1 MMTTERQALN
11 KLSEASVSLLRSK
24 LNQGLSFL
32 GLRGAQTTSQIVQYV
47 ILGFLLWH
55 LFLFLNIAL
64 GLYIAEVYQA
74 SLAVGL
80 LIVAAGYTVL
90 ILLYILL
97 RGVIQAYV
105 QNRVARKAI
114 DAIDAI
120 NKQIDTEPWLVVS
133 PAYREECVI
142 ASEKAYD
149 DLSCRSLE
157 AQRKSEVARHD
168 VEVGVRY
175 VQENYADIA
184 ISLIG
189 ERLEQV
195 VPAYRYVAPLVRQF
209 SSKERTKLSTNV
221 QTARL
226 RSKAYQPKEDSLLT
240 RGFNYVRP
248 YMPYLGVAYN
258 IARPVVSAFLMTQ
271 TRGILW
277 KALGFFLRKKRR

>member
-1 MMTTERQALN
+1 MTTERQALN
-11 KLSEASVSLLRSK
+11 KLAQASVSLFRSK
-24 LNQGLSFL
+24 LNQGLSFA
-32 GLRGAQTTSQIVQYV
+32 GLQGAKTTGRIVQYL
-47 ILGFLLWH
+47 ILAFLLWH

-64 GLYIAEVYQA
+64 GLYIAEIYQA

-80 LIVAAGYTVL
+80 LIVAAGYAVL
-90 ILLYILL
+90 ILIYLLL

-105 QNRVARKAI
+105 QNRVARRAI

-120 NKQIDTEPWLVVS
+120 NQQIDTEPWLVVS
-133 PAYREECVI
+133 PAYREECIVTG
-142 ASEKAYD
+142 EKPYD

-157 AQRKSEVARHD
+157 AQRKSEFARHD

-209 SSKERTKLSTNV
+209 SSKERAKLNANV

-226 RSKAYQPKEDSLLT
+226 RSGVSPAKNSNFLT
-240 RGFNYVRP
+240 RSLDYVRP

-277 KALGFFLRKKRR
+277 KALGFLLRKKRR